1 MTKTLLSTRNLRK
14 SYGKRNAKFD
24 ALRGINISI
33 QEGESVAIIGKSG
46 SGKSTLMHLLALLDK
61 PSAGSIMLHDK
72 NTSSLSGRKLNRLRN
87 KEFGFVFQSF
97 FMNANDSVLNNV
109 ILPLKIAGV
118 GMRERK
124 RRAIAALKVVELDDK
139 MHNKAND
146 LSGGQKQR
154 VCIAR
159 AIVNN
164 PKVIFADE
172 PTGNLDSVTGDKI
185 MNLLFKLNQEKGIT
199 LIIVTHDQELANKCG
214 RQIHIKDGKIIS
226 DTETEKPAP
235 EVKAPEAKKA
245 PAAKPASKPTP
256 VKVSTPKLRIPTRK
270 LIIKDEILNSDEHAS
285 DFVSENPEDDEIPP
299 ELEDTNKNY
308 DDDGD
313 EEIAE
318 IVEEIRE
325 EEEEGNPEAF
335 EGDNNIDGMLDRAHI
350 AKHISIIEDES
361 DEEEEDNL

>member
-61 PSAGSIMLHDK
+61 PSAGTIMLHDK

-124 RRAIAALKVVELDDK
+124 RRAINALKIVELEDK

-199 LIIVTHDQELANKCG
+199 LIIVTHDQELANKCE
-214 RQIHIKDGKIIS
+214 RQIHIKDGKIVS
-226 DTETEKPAP
+226 DTETEKAAPA
-235 EVKAPEAKKA
+235 KAPEAKTAVTK
-245 PAAKPASKPTP
+245 PAAKPVAKAPA
-256 VKVSTPKLRIPTRK
+256 PKLKVPTRK
-270 LIIKDEILNSDEHAS
+270 LIIKDEILNSDDHAT
-285 DFVSENPEDDEIPP
+285 DFVSETPEDDEIPP
-299 ELEDTNKNY
+299 EFEDTDKNY